1 MKPLREVNSVLV
13 LRKDQHIGTLKRTEA
28 GCEFEYVK
36 NPAFPVCSQMPTE
49 QAIYRLE
56 GVNLFP
62 YFANLLPEGTRTG
75 RVARSHKTSLD
86 DLFTLLLATA
96 GDAIGDVSIADAKGS
111 EYGLVE
117 RPNEVKTWAELRE
130 FRQDTAGVQDKLSG
144 RTAPARLW
152 RAGKPCLIKFGNPD
166 FPYLVEN
173 EHFFME
179 LARKCGLDAA
189 KTQIQEDETGEKALI
204 VTRFDRA
211 EKNRKLAQ
219 EDGCQVMGLYPASK
233 FSVQFHTLVER
244 MSDQCASPVL
254 AASELIR
261 QYIFAYMIGNGD
273 LHAKNL
279 SVVEDARSG
288 LIKVSPVYDALTTLC
303 YPLDQNMALSMLGK
317 ASNFKRGAFIEL
329 GARFKVPESKI
340 VRDIDI
346 IGSGVLK
353 HVEPLQLAIETKMAE
368 KVMNGIR
375 KRIARLTV

>member
-1 MKPLREVNSVLV
+1 MKPLRDVNTVRI
-13 LRKDQHIGTLKRTEA
+13 LRKDQHIGTLKRTDA

-36 NPAFPVCSQMPTE
+36 NPAYPVCSQMPIE
-49 QAIYRLE
+49 QSVYRME

-75 RVARSHKTSLD
+75 RVARNHKTSLD

-96 GDAIGDVSIADAKGS
+96 GDAIGDVSIADAKGK
-111 EYGLVE
+111 EYGLVG
-117 RPNEVKTWAELRE
+117 RPSEVKTWAELRE
-130 FRQDTAGVQDKLSG
+130 YRQDTAGVQDKLSG

-166 FPYLVEN
+166 FPFLVEN

-179 LARKCGLDAA
+179 LARKCGLEAA

-211 EKNRKLAQ
+211 EKSRKLAQ

-233 FSVQFHTLVER
+233 YSVQFHTLVER

-317 ASNFKRGAFIEL
+317 AGDFKRRSFIDL
-329 GARFKVPESKI
+329 AARFRVPESKV
-340 VRDIDI
+340 VRDIET
-346 IGSGVLK
+346 IGTAVLK
-353 HVEPLQLAIETKMAE
+353 QIESLQMVIDVKMAG
-368 KVMNGIR
+368 KVINGIQ
-375 KRIARLTV
+375 KRIARLGE

>member
-1 MKPLREVNSVLV
+1 MKPLREVNSVRI
-13 LRKDQHIGTLKRTEA
+13 LRKNQHIGTLKRTEA

-49 QAIYRLE
+49 QATYRLE
-56 GVNLFP
+56 GVNLLP

-96 GDAIGDVSIADAKGS
+96 GDAIGDVSITDVKGS

-117 RPNEVKTWAELRE
+117 RPSEVKTWAELRE

-179 LARKCGLDAA
+179 LARKCGLEAA

-219 EDGCQVMGLYPASK
+219 EDGCQVMDLYPASK
-233 FSVQFHTLVER
+233 YSVQFHTLVER

-340 VRDIDI
+340 VRDIDT
-346 IGSGVLK
+346 IGSAVLK
-353 HVEPLQLAIETKMAE
+353 HIEPLQLAIETKMAE

-375 KRIARLTV
+375 KRIAGLTV